1 MSILGS
7 KEKAIERLYEAL
19 KELVERRRRSGSTS
33 GSSGLD
39 SSDGRYIQAE
49 NALVESEDA
58 YEEVKFLAGEI
69 PELYRR

>member
-19 KELVERRRRSGSTS
+19 KTLVERRKRVGSNLNQ
-33 GSSGLD
+33 GLN